1 MMVTT
6 SVARK
11 VSSNILLIWVLF
23 NSVVIMR
30 SKMMVM
36 AIMMKMFTPSVVIMM
51 LKMMVMTKMVTPS
64 VVRKVQTAESSKED
78 TG

>member
-1 MMVTT
+1 MVTP

-23 NSVVIMR
+23 N
-30 SKMMVM
+30 
-36 AIMMKMFTPSVVIMM
+36 SVVIMM

>member
-1 MMVTT
+1 MVTP

-23 NSVVIMR
+23 YSVVIMML
-30 SKMMVM
+30 KMLVM
-36 AIMMKMFTPSVVIMM
+36 AIMTNMVTPSVVIMM
-51 LKMMVMTKMVTPS
+51 LMVMATMTKMVTPS
-64 VVRKVQTAESSKED
+64 VVRKVQTAESSKEE

>member
-1 MMVTT
+1 MVTT
-6 SVARK
+6 SEARK

-23 NSVVIMR
+23 NSVVIMML
-30 SKMMVM
+30 KMMVM
-36 AIMMKMFTPSVVIMM
+36 AK
-51 LKMMVMTKMVTPS
+51 MTKMVTPS

>member
-1 MMVTT
+1 MGIP

-11 VSSNILLIWVLF
+11 VSSNILLFWVLF
-23 NSVVIMR
+23 N
-30 SKMMVM
+30 
-36 AIMMKMFTPSVVIMM
+36 SVVIMM

>member
-1 MMVTT
+1 MMVTP

-23 NSVVIMR
+23 NSVVIMML
-30 SKMMVM
+30 KMMVM
-36 AIMMKMFTPSVVIMM
+36 AK
-51 LKMMVMTKMVTPS
+51 MTKMVTPS

>member
-36 AIMMKMFTPSVVIMM
+36 AIMMKM
-51 LKMMVMTKMVTPS
+51 VTPS

>member
-1 MMVTT
+1 MVTP

-23 NSVVIMR
+23 NSVVIMML
-30 SKMMVM
+30 KMMVM
-36 AIMMKMFTPSVVIMM
+36 AK
-51 LKMMVMTKMVTPS
+51 MTKMVTPS

>member
-1 MMVTT
+1 MMVIP

-23 NSVVIMR
+23 NSVVIMML
-30 SKMMVM
+30 KMMVM
-36 AIMMKMFTPSVVIMM
+36 AK
-51 LKMMVMTKMVTPS
+51 MTKMVTPS
-64 VVRKVQTAESSKED
+64 VVRKVQTAESAKED

>member
-23 NSVVIMR
+23 NSVVIMML
-30 SKMMVM
+30 KMMVM
-36 AIMMKMFTPSVVIMM
+36 AK
-51 LKMMVMTKMVTPS
+51 MTKMVTPS